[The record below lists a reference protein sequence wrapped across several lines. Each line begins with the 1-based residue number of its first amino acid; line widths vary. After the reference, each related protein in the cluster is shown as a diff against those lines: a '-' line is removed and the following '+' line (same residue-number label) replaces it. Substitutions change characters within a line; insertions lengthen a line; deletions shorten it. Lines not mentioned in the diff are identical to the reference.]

1 MRCRWTAL
9 GPLGNLETVVAHAE
23 QMLTLGSTNVDVEN
37 SRFPRKMVYKW
48 WDIHSYVSLEEGNI
62 ENSRLESL
70 TYVATMLPPSGLKTA
85 FASSCWYVF
94 LGSSVYFMYFDVS
107 YCLLLNYCLESTLS
121 FIPVHEIFQYTCA
134 SKHPLGL
141 FPQSFWYIVAIST
154 G

>member
-37 SRFPRKMVYKW
+37 PWFPRKMVYKW
-48 WDIHSYVSLEEGNI
+48 WVLHSYVSLEEGNI
-62 ENSRLESL
+62 EKSRLESL

-94 LGSSVYFMYFDVS
+94 LGSSVYFIYLM
-107 YCLLLNYCLESTLS
+107 
-121 FIPVHEIFQYTCA
+121 
-134 SKHPLGL
+134 
-141 FPQSFWYIVAIST
+141 
-154 G
+154 

>member
-1 MRCRWTAL
+1 MRCGWTAL

-37 SRFPRKMVYKW
+37 PWFPRKMVYKW
-48 WDIHSYVSLEEGNI
+48 WVHSYVSLEEGNI
-62 ENSRLESL
+62 EKSRLESS

-121 FIPVHEIFQYTCA
+121 FIPVHEIFQYT
-134 SKHPLGL
+134 
-141 FPQSFWYIVAIST
+141 
-154 G
+154 